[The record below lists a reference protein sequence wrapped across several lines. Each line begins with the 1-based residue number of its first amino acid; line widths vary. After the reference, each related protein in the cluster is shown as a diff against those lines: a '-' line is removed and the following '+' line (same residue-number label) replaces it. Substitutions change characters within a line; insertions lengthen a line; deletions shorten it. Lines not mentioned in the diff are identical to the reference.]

1 MKEIIKN
8 NGLFGT
14 LKNEIL
20 ATFEGVKL
28 IQLHKII
35 KVILEYTG
43 ELPDSGPV
51 SSSFPMQS
59 LDSMKDIAPTF
70 DINIMA
76 IGYYQKLYNPD

>member
-1 MKEIIKN
+1 MKEIIIN
-8 NGLFGT
+8 NGRFGT
-14 LKNEIL
+14 LKSEIL
-20 ATFEGVKL
+20 TTFEGVKL

-59 LDSMKDIAPTF
+59 LNSVRDIAPAF
-70 DINIMA
+70 DTNIMA
-76 IGYYQKLYNPD
+76 IEYYQKLYNPD